1 MLKRSNANKALMH
14 ETLQLKIK
22 KKRFMHSVQRHT
34 FSVVLRLVQYKSV
47 SWSVAECG
55 LKNSVAIARL
65 FVARIFVYGI

>member
-22 KKRFMHSVQRHT
+22 KRFMHNVQRHT

-47 SWSVAECG
+47 PWSVAECG